1 MKPLSLSSQIGIG
14 LLDLMII
21 ATLAPTTS
29 SSGARLLTASIGVLA
44 LGFISLLGL
53 ALSLLVYEKRL
64 SGVQIMRRM
73 WIRNL
78 LPVWLLP
85 VGYLVIAV
93 IWHLLLNTPN
103 HEFRV
108 IEDFYSAMSGH

>member
-14 LLDLMII
+14 LLDLLII
-21 ATLAPTTS
+21 ATFTPTTS
-29 SSGARLLTASIGVLA
+29 SGGASIQTASIGVLV
-44 LGFISLLGL
+44 LGFTSLIGL
-53 ALSLLVYEKRL
+53 TLSLLVYQKRL

-85 VGYLVIAV
+85 VGYLVIAG
-93 IWHLLLNTPN
+93 IWHLLFNIPN

-108 IEDFYSAMSGH
+108 IEDFYSAITGC